1 MMRIQLPRHR
11 YDKISSN
18 TLNLF
23 MNGAKLRLCIRL
35 YIFLK
40 IRKTNFIE
48 IFEFP
53 IFLSLLLNG
62 VISKMNQFIIQ
73 VFQSILFACCSYIS
87 LLVPIAFYESIY
99 TSYEDIAADIKF
111 TLVI

>member
-11 YDKISSN
+11 NDKISSN

-40 IRKTNFIE
+40 IRKTNFIK
-48 IFEFP
+48 ILEFT
-53 IFLSLLLNG
+53 IFLSLLLDG

-73 VFQSILFACCSYIS
+73 IFQSILFACCSYIS
-87 LLVPIAFYESIY
+87 LLVPITFYESIH
-99 TSYEDIAADIKF
+99 TSYEDITADIKF
-111 TLVI
+111 TLVV